1 MVNKE
6 KKIIPFF
13 LLYIVLFFMAG
24 IPTYAEEATTENG
37 ADAYGEFNYR
47 VILPENQYDPEVSYF
62 DLMMTPGQQQTLQ
75 IELENASDHEM
86 QIEVSLN
93 GAKTNRNGVIEYGP
107 SDIQDD
113 KSLKFKFTDLVKAQE
128 RVTLAPK
135 SKTML
140 DVTIAMP
147 ETHYDGLIA
156 GGIKLKQVIK
166 RDGAQGGVVNEFA
179 YLVGMIL
186 RESETPVLPE
196 LELNDVYPGLSNYR
210 NAVHINFSNI
220 EAEYL
225 NDMTVDVQIS
235 PKDSEEVL
243 YDTKSAGMRM
253 APNSLID
260 FPVTMNGERMVPGD
274 YKAHIIVT
282 SGNRRWEWTRE
293 FTITDE
299 DADKFNGQDV
309 SLVQEKGIDWKLIA
323 LLAGIAFLLLVSI
336 FFAVKKVRENSKKN
350 KRKNRPSKKK

>member
-1 MVNKE
+1 MVTKE

-13 LLYIVLFFMAG
+13 LLYIVLFFITG
-24 IPTYAEEATTENG
+24 TTTYAEEATTESG
-37 ADAYGEFNYR
+37 ANAYGEFNYR
-47 VILPENQYDPEVSYF
+47 VILPENQYDPEVGYF
-62 DLMMTPGQQQTLQ
+62 DLMMTPSQQQTLQ
-75 IELENASDHEM
+75 IELENASNHEM

-113 KSLKFKFTDLVKAQE
+113 KSLKFKFTDLVKTEE
-128 RVTLAPK
+128 RVTIAPK
-135 SKTML
+135 SKQML
-140 DVTIAMP
+140 DVTITMP
-147 ETHYDGLIA
+147 ETSYDGLIA
-156 GGIKLKQVIK
+156 GGIKLKQIVK
-166 RDGAQGGVVNEFA
+166 RDESQGGVINEYA
-179 YLVGMIL
+179 YLVGVIL
-186 RESETPVLPE
+186 RESETPVTVE

-210 NAVHINFSNI
+210 NAVYVNFSNI
-220 EAEYL
+220 EADYL
-225 NDMTVDVQIS
+225 NDMTVDVQVT

-274 YKAHIIVT
+274 YRANIVVT
-282 SGNRRWEWTRE
+282 SGERRWEWTRE

-323 LLAGIAFLLLVSI
+323 LLAGIAFLLLLSI
-336 FFAVKKVRENSKKN
+336 FFAVKKVREKGKK
-350 KRKNRPSKKK
+350 KRKSRPSKKK